1 MAFDIPYFYIRKQ
14 DSAGEIIDRV
24 LEEEGMAVCEV
35 FVDERQ
41 EFAPKASS
49 KVLQDGRIISPSM
62 DDMAPFLDRD
72 EYIQVSAEWK
82 RQV

>member
-1 MAFDIPYFYIRKQ
+1 
-14 DSAGEIIDRV
+14 
-24 LEEEGMAVCEV
+24 MAVCEV